1 MLTSL
6 VPHSLLVPCKEGA
19 LRVNMKVSMHIAY
32 FDLYRGLIIVQHIKS
47 VQKAGTLA
55 SVSMI
60 DLLIV
65 LSAIAGASAML
76 NIWWVIIDDID
87 MSALVDA
94 SFIRY
99 ILNVAILSVPRL
111 ILALH
116 FVLFQRSMKGPHN
129 YEF

>member
-1 MLTSL
+1 MLASL
-6 VPHSLLVPCKEGA
+6 VPHSLLFPCKEGA

-76 NIWWVIIDDID
+76 NPLD
-87 MSALVDA
+87 MMS
-94 SFIRY
+94 
-99 ILNVAILSVPRL
+99 
-111 ILALH
+111 H
-116 FVLFQRSMKGPHN
+116 H
-129 YEF
+129 